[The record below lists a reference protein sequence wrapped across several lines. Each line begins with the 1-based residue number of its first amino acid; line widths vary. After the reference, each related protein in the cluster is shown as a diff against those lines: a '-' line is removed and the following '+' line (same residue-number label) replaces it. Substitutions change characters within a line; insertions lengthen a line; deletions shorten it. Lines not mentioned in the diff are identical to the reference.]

1 MTWQAW
7 TTLVV
12 VLGILG
18 MLLFTRRPPYL
29 ILLGGL
35 TLLLTAGVVDE
46 QQALS
51 GLANP
56 GMVTVGVLFAVA
68 TGLRETGAMTWLTES
83 LLGRPCSLNGALW
96 RIVGPVIG
104 LSAFLNNT
112 PLVAIMLPVVHDWSK
127 KYGLSISK
135 LLIPLSYASIL
146 GGTCTLIGTSTN
158 LVVNGMLVADAKL
171 PGLGL
176 FDIAWV
182 GLPCALIGAA
192 YLLLVG
198 RWLLPDRRPPISP
211 SDDARLYTVEMLVEP
226 NNSIAG
232 KTIEEAGLRHL
243 PGLFLM
249 EIDRENQ
256 VLAAPSSNVILHA
269 EDRLVFAGIV
279 ESVVDLQK
287 LRGLT
292 PATNQV
298 YKLDEPRTNRT
309 LVEAV
314 VSNTCP
320 LVGRTIREGRFR
332 TVYNAA
338 VIAVARN
345 GERLRKKVGDIVLQP
360 GDTLLLEARAS
371 FAAQHRNSR
380 DFYLVS
386 RINDSA
392 PPRHERAWVALV
404 ILAAMVVT
412 VAAGWLNILNAA
424 LLAAGAMVITRCC
437 TASTVLRAI
446 DWQVL
451 LVIAAAFGLGAAME
465 ASGAAAVIAK
475 RLIGLAGANPHMT
488 LAVIYGVTMLFTEII
503 TNNAA
508 AVLIFPI
515 ALSTAQQIGV
525 SPIPF
530 VFAIMMAASASFSTP
545 IGYQTNLMV
554 YGPGGYKFTDYFR
567 VGSPLNLLMWL
578 VSVIIIPRVWPF

>member
-1 MTWQAW
+1 
-7 TTLVV
+7 
-12 VLGILG
+12 
-18 MLLFTRRPPYL
+18 
-29 ILLGGL
+29 
-35 TLLLTAGVVDE
+35 
-46 QQALS
+46 
-51 GLANP
+51 
-56 GMVTVGVLFAVA
+56 
-68 TGLRETGAMTWLTES
+68 
-83 LLGRPCSLNGALW
+83 
-96 RIVGPVIG
+96 
-104 LSAFLNNT
+104 
-112 PLVAIMLPVVHDWSK
+112 
-127 KYGLSISK
+127 
-135 LLIPLSYASIL
+135 
-146 GGTCTLIGTSTN
+146 
-158 LVVNGMLVADAKL
+158 
-171 PGLGL
+171 
-176 FDIAWV
+176 
-182 GLPCALIGAA
+182 
-192 YLLLVG
+192 
-198 RWLLPDRRPPISP
+198 
-211 SDDARLYTVEMLVEP
+211 
-226 NNSIAG
+226 
-232 KTIEEAGLRHL
+232 
-243 PGLFLM
+243 M

-269 EDRLVFAGIV
+269 NDRLVFAGIV

-320 LVGRTIREGRFR
+320 LVGRTIRESRFR
-332 TVYNAA
+332 TIYNAA

-345 GERLRKKVGDIVLQP
+345 GERLRKKIGDIVLQP

-412 VAAGWLNILNAA
+412 VAAGWLDILNAA

-488 LAVIYGVTMLFTEII
+488 LVVIYGVTMLFTEII

-508 AVLIFPI
+508 AVLVFPI

-525 SPIPF
+525 SPLPF

-567 VGSPLNLLMWL
+567 VGGPLNVLLWL
-578 VSVIIIPRVWPF
+578 VAVIIIPRVWPF